1 MRLLGSCIVS
11 RNFHYWVPAFLY
23 AAFIFL
29 LSHQSN
35 PPGAQALPDYTA
47 HFFEY
52 AFFGLALTWG
62 ATSGFHR
69 PLTSKSVALLGVIAV
84 LYAIG
89 DEFHQSFVPDRVASL
104 DDVAMDVLGAAASVG
119 LVWVRG
125 RGKWR

>member
-1 MRLLGSCIVS
+1 MSPNIS
-11 RNFHYWVPAFLY
+11 YWVPALLY
-23 AAFIFL
+23 AALIFL

-35 PPGAQALPDYTA
+35 PPGAEAMPDYTA

-52 AFFGLALTWG
+52 ALFGLALTWG

-69 PLTSKSVALLGVIAV
+69 SLTSKNAVLLGVIAA

-104 DDVAMDVLGAAASVG
+104 GDVGMDVLGAAAFLGV
-119 LVWVRG
+119 VWVTR